1 MSGIASINVL
11 QGHIADLLNLL
22 FQSALMTQ
30 SRQLAAIMFT
40 DIVGYTSMMQVN
52 EEKAVAVIKH
62 YNSSLEKLVSQY
74 NGRVVNYYGD
84 GSLCIFP
91 NATDAANCALDLQKE
106 LKDDPKVPLRIGLHI
121 GEIFFEN
128 DKALGD
134 GVNVASRVQS
144 LGQENT
150 ILVSGEFHD
159 KIKNNPSLSTV
170 SLGRFDFKNVTTSL
184 EIFAISNQ
192 GLAVPQRSKMEGKLK
207 EKPGNKRIIIA
218 ASLIILLC
226 AAGFLIYNTL
236 VKDKA
241 EGGSSDQSIAVLPFV
256 DMSPAKDQ
264 EYFSDG
270 MSEELLNHLSKIQG
284 LKVISRTS
292 SFSFKGKNVD
302 VRKIGQNLGVA
313 NILEGSIRKSGN
325 LIRITAQLIEV
336 SKGTHLW
343 SETYDREMKD
353 VFALQDEISKMIVDI
368 LKIKLSGKQSSQLAG
383 SFTKNT
389 EAYEDYLKG
398 RYHWNT
404 RSDEGIKKAIGY
416 FEDAIKKDS
425 NYAAAYSGLADT
437 YLTLYDY
444 ELMSFNESTSKA
456 KAAAQRAITINEK
469 LAEAHNSLAHID
481 LHEWKWES
489 AEQGF
494 RRAITLDPTYIL
506 AHHWYALCLTAIG
519 KTNEAVTQ
527 MEKARELDPLSG
539 RINADLGMAY
549 LSAGRYDE
557 AIAQEQKTLELN
569 PRSAGARWIRGMAY
583 QQKKMFDSAIKSYQ
597 SALELSHNNPNFLAA
612 LGHVYASSGNTVAAN
627 KILDTLF
634 AVNKLEPVSPFFIA
648 LVYTGL
654 NDKEN
659 ALQWL
664 EKAVEEKSGSVRYL
678 KMEPRLQNLRNE
690 QRYITLM
697 KKIGLEK

>member
-11 QGHIADLLNLL
+11 QGYIADLLNLL
-22 FQSALMTQ
+22 FQSALMSQ

-106 LKDDPKVPLRIGLHI
+106 LKEDPKVPLRIGLHI

-150 ILVSGEFHD
+150 ILVSGEFYD

-241 EGGSSDQSIAVLPFV
+241 ETGSSDQSIAVLPFV

-557 AIAQEQKTLELN
+557 AIAQEQKN
-569 PRSAGARWIRGMAY
+569 PGIESKVSRC
-583 QQKKMFDSAIKSYQ
+583 
-597 SALELSHNNPNFLAA
+597 P
-612 LGHVYASSGNTVAAN
+612 
-627 KILDTLF
+627 LDTW
-634 AVNKLEPVSPFFIA
+634 
-648 LVYTGL
+648 YGL
-654 NDKEN
+654 P
-659 ALQWL
+659 A
-664 EKAVEEKSGSVRYL
+664 EKDV
-678 KMEPRLQNLRNE
+678 
-690 QRYITLM
+690 
-697 KKIGLEK
+697 

>member
-1 MSGIASINVL
+1 
-11 QGHIADLLNLL
+11 
-22 FQSALMTQ
+22 
-30 SRQLAAIMFT
+30 
-40 DIVGYTSMMQVN
+40 
-52 EEKAVAVIKH
+52 
-62 YNSSLEKLVSQY
+62 VSQF
-74 NGRVVNYYGD
+74 NGQVLNYYGD
-84 GSLCIFP
+84 GSLCIFHS
-91 NATDAANCALDLQKE
+91 ATDAANCSIAIQKE
-106 LKDDPKVPLRIGLHI
+106 LKNDPRVPLRIGLHV
-121 GEIFFEN
+121 GEVFFEN
-128 DKALGD
+128 EKALGD

-159 KIKNNPSLSTV
+159 KIKNNSSITSV
-170 SLGRFDFKNVTTSL
+170 SLGHFDFKNVAKPM
-184 EIFAISNQ
+184 EVFALTND
-192 GLAVPQRSKMEGKLK
+192 GLFVPQRNKMEGKLK
-207 EKPGNKRIIIA
+207 KRSGGRRIIIA
-218 ASLIILLC
+218 ASLIIFLC
-226 AAGFLIYNTL
+226 ASGFLIYSAFL
-236 VKDKA
+236 KDKA
-241 EGGSSDQSIAVLPFV
+241 EASPGEQSIAVLPFV

-264 EYFSDG
+264 EYFTDG
-270 MSEELLNHLSKIQG
+270 MSEELLNLLSKIQG

-292 SFSFKGKNVD
+292 SFSFKGKNID
-302 VRKIGQNLGVA
+302 VRKIGENLGVA

-325 LIRITAQLIEV
+325 MIRITAQLIEV

-368 LKIKLSGKQSSQLAG
+368 LKIKLSGKQGNQLAG
-383 SFTKNT
+383 SFTKNP

-404 RSDEGIKKAIGY
+404 RTDEGIKKAIGY
-416 FEDAIKKDS
+416 FEEAIRKDS
-425 NYAAAYSGLADT
+425 NYATAYSGLADT

-444 ELMSFNESTSKA
+444 ELLSFDESTSKA
-456 KAAAQRAITINEK
+456 KDAARRALKINEN

-489 AEQGF
+489 AEKGF
-494 RRAITLDPTYIL
+494 QKAITLDPTYIL

-519 KTNEAVTQ
+519 KTNEAVSQ
-527 MEKARELDPLSG
+527 MEKARELDPLST

-557 AIAQEQKTLELN
+557 AISQEQKTLELN
-569 PRSAGARWIRGMAY
+569 PRSAGAHWIRGMAY
-583 QQKKMFDSAIKSYQ
+583 QQKKMFDHAIKDYQ

-612 LGHVYASSGNTVAAN
+612 LGHVYASSGNTLAAH

-634 AVNKLEPVSPFFIA
+634 VVSKQEPVSPFFFA
-648 LVYTGL
+648 LVYAGL

-659 ALQWL
+659 GLKWL
-664 EKAVEEKSGSVRYL
+664 EKSYEQKSGSVRYL

-690 QRYITLM
+690 PRYIAMM

>member
-1 MSGIASINVL
+1 MSQA
-11 QGHIADLLNLL
+11 
-22 FQSALMTQ
+22 
-30 SRQLAAIMFT
+30 RQLAAIMFT
-40 DIVGYTSMMQVN
+40 DIVGYTAMMQAN
-52 EEKAVAVIKH
+52 EQKAVAVIKH
-62 YNSSLEKLVSQY
+62 YNSSLEKLVQQY
-74 NGRVVNYYGD
+74 NGQVLNYYGD

-91 NATDAANCALDLQKE
+91 SATDALNCSLALQKE
-106 LKDDPKVPLRIGLHI
+106 LKNEPAVPLRIGLHI
-121 GEIFFEN
+121 GEVFFE
-128 DKALGD
+128 DAKALGD

-150 ILVSGEFHD
+150 ILVSGEIHD
-159 KIKNNPSLSTV
+159 KIKNNPSFSTI
-170 SLGRFDFKNVTTSL
+170 SLGQFNFKNVDKPL
-184 EIFAISNQ
+184 EVFALSNE
-192 GLAVPQRSKMEGKLK
+192 GLTIPKRSTIEGKLK
-207 EKPGNKRIIIA
+207 EKNWKRPIIITTA
-218 ASLIILLC
+218 LIILFF
-226 AAGFLIYNTL
+226 AAGFFAYKKFFTE
-236 VKDKA
+236 KP
-241 EGGSSDQSIAVLPFV
+241 GPSIAVLPFT

-270 MSEELLNHLSKIQG
+270 MSEELLNLLSKIQD

-292 SFSFKGKNVD
+292 SFSFKGKNLD
-302 VRKIGQNLGVA
+302 VRKIGENLGVA
-313 NILEGSIRKSGN
+313 TILEGSVRKSGN
-325 LIRITAQLIEV
+325 TIRITAQLIEV
-336 SKGTHLW
+336 KNGTHLW

-368 LKIKLSGKQSSQLAG
+368 LKIKLSGKQATQLAG
-383 SFTKNT
+383 SFTKNS

-404 RSDEGIKKAIGY
+404 RTDEGIKKAIGY

-444 ELMSFNESTSKA
+444 ELMSYDESTSKA
-456 KAAAQRAITINEK
+456 KDAAQRALKLNEN
-469 LAEAHNSLAHID
+469 LAEAHNSLAHIN

-489 AEQGF
+489 AEEGF
-494 RRAITLDPTYIL
+494 RKAIALDKSYIL

-527 MEKARELDPLSG
+527 METARELDPLST

-557 AIAQEQKTLELN
+557 AISQEQKTLELN

-583 QQKKMFDSAIKSYQ
+583 QQKNMFDQAIKDYQ
-597 SALELSHNNPNFLAA
+597 SALELSPNNPNFLAA
-612 LGHVYASSGNTVAAN
+612 LGHVYASSGNTAGAHN
-627 KILDTLF
+627 ILDTLF
-634 AVNKLEPVSPFFIA
+634 VVNKQEPVSPFFFA

-654 NDKEN
+654 KDKEN
-659 ALQWL
+659 ALKWL
-664 EKAVEEKSGSVRYL
+664 EKSYQEKSGSVRYL

-690 QRYITLM
+690 PRYIALM